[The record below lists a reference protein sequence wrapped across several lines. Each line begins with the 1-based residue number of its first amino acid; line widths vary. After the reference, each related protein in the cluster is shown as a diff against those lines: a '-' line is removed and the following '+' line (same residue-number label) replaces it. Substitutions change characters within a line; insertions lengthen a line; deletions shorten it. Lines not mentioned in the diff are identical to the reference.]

1 MANFRVCLRYE
12 SVQITQNDEGHK
24 TTGRIQEFETIQRG
38 EAHVPRRREG
48 GTEKEKLTDNGER
61 TEKRKKL
68 MKRPAK
74 LIADH
79 DKVHNKKVEYKI
91 NIIFN

>member
-38 EAHVPRRREG
+38 EAHGPRRREG
-48 GTEKEKLTDNGER
+48 GTEMEKLTDNGER
-61 TEKRKKL
+61 VEEGKKL
-68 MKRPAK
+68 TKSSAK
-74 LIADH
+74 LSEGH
-79 DKVHNKKVEYKI
+79 GKLSS
-91 NIIFN
+91 